1 MSFDV
6 RDWVATATKVA
17 RDTLSPA
24 AGTKPGSTHYTDADG
39 QAIGVVHETRSG
51 TADTGPG
58 PGPRTLL
65 TLQAPGRD
73 DLEIVLPPDVHLDW

>member
-6 RDWVATATKVA
+6 RDWVATQTRVA
-17 RDTLSPA
+17 RGGLTPA
-24 AGTKPGSTHYTDADG
+24 PGTKAGSMQYTDADG
-39 QAIGVVHETRSG
+39 QAIGVVHETRSRS
-51 TADTGPG
+51 ADTGPG

-65 TLQAPGRD
+65 TLEAPGRD